1 MEHSAPQGYVRG
13 TGRYHQPYP
22 SALYIL
28 CICLLL
34 YLYLCFCT
42 SVFVF
47 VMTSEQEDCVGLI
60 HISISIGLIHIH
72 ASTLLVPY
80 TVRLGAGKALS

>member
-1 MEHSAPQGYVRG
+1 M
-13 TGRYHQPYP
+13 QPLWNTRP
-22 SALYIL
+22 RRVMSGVQEDTISLIL
-28 CICLLL
+28 VCICLLL
-34 YLYLCFCT
+34 YLYLCICT
-42 SVFVF
+42 CVFVF

-80 TVRLGAGKALS
+80 TVRLGAGEAQS